1 MQTPVCVPIV
11 STRSQVYGNTR
22 ARVGGLK
29 GRRVG
34 EARNPGPAKDQP
46 DPTANEFME
55 VVSALEFDLTQL
67 DSDHDLNG
75 SETESCAEDPLPANG
90 NAIRDRRLTLIW
102 SQEWHPDA
110 RTAGCMV
117 RELGNRIGNVSTES
131 PVPRAVRQQ
140 RWCPLN
146 VPLMWAATKR
156 SDTTPVLQWLSQAGS
171 RIVEPIEFHESHIS
185 ATDAATVGW
194 TALRAVMRSW
204 EIHERE
210 HLTDWLRRQGF
221 PAVQPGNH
229 ISAHA
234 QEFLL
239 SETCRANS

>member
-1 MQTPVCVPIV
+1 M
-11 STRSQVYGNTR
+11 
-22 ARVGGLK
+22 
-29 GRRVG
+29 
-34 EARNPGPAKDQP
+34 
-46 DPTANEFME
+46 
-55 VVSALEFDLTQL
+55 
-67 DSDHDLNG
+67 
-75 SETESCAEDPLPANG
+75 
-90 NAIRDRRLTLIW
+90 LIW
-102 SQEWHPDA
+102 SQEWHRTNNRMYGA
-110 RTAGCMV
+110 RVGEQN
-117 RELGNRIGNVSTES
+117 RECSSGVTGAQSF
-131 PVPRAVRQQ
+131 VRQQ
-140 RWCPLN
+140 RWSPLN

-171 RIVEPIEFHESHIS
+171 RIVEPIEFHESHIN

-221 PAVQPGNH
+221 PAVQPGNQ

-239 SETCRANS
+239 SEACRADNRVALLEAVYVIIAIHKGRESALPKDRNGGVDNHRMLGKIQI